1 MPLTR
6 LIIKNFKSI
15 KNCDISLSELNVLIG
30 ENGTGKTNLLD
41 AISYFYRNLTD
52 SDISEHVFDEN
63 NHYSNELRITLVY
76 DLSQFVK
83 ISKSNS
89 GELPDI
95 FEDQF
100 VEKTKYGGYYKTI
113 ISMASKSKDKKLC
126 VELSQIKGRPI
137 RFFLRIDIASFFPS
151 ISDSCI
157 KNELSNLLTCDSDDG
172 KDKLLDLICDIVTL
186 EDKLPQG
193 ACTSPTVSNL
203 VMARIDQRI
212 TKYCQVFNIRYTRYA
227 DDLLFSSRIF
237 NFAEK
242 KWFIKKIKYI
252 LSSQKLKLNY
262 SKIKF
267 GQKELVLN
275 GYVISDREIRLS
287 RNRLSDI
294 RRIVKFSKENHH
306 LIDQFGPEKF
316 ILEANK
322 LPLKYR
328 NLNVYPFGTV
338 FQFVQYM
345 CGYRA
350 FLISMTNNNYT
361 LTPFQ
366 KELQRL
372 IRRIEAQITRL
383 I

>member
-1 MPLTR
+1 M
-6 LIIKNFKSI
+6 
-15 KNCDISLSELNVLIG
+15 
-30 ENGTGKTNLLD
+30 
-41 AISYFYRNLTD
+41 
-52 SDISEHVFDEN
+52 SEHIGAE
-63 NHYSNELRITLVY
+63 
-76 DLSQFVK
+76 
-83 ISKSNS
+83 
-89 GELPDI
+89 
-95 FEDQF
+95 
-100 VEKTKYGGYYKTI
+100 
-113 ISMASKSKDKKLC
+113 
-126 VELSQIKGRPI
+126 
-137 RFFLRIDIASFFPS
+137 FFLRIDIASFFPS

-172 KDKLLDLICDIVTL
+172 EDKLLDLICDIVTL

>member
-1 MPLTR
+1 MFTIESFCNLVWGTSYSKVLQKVSKDGYKEFELPKKDGTR
-6 LIIKNFKSI
+6 TINYLEKDSVLWELQRRLLDNYLIKQDLPVCVKGFKKGESY
-15 KNCDISLSELNVLIG
+15 KSFLSEHIG
-30 ENGTGKTNLLD
+30 AE
-41 AISYFYRNLTD
+41 
-52 SDISEHVFDEN
+52 
-63 NHYSNELRITLVY
+63 
-76 DLSQFVK
+76 
-83 ISKSNS
+83 
-89 GELPDI
+89 
-95 FEDQF
+95 
-100 VEKTKYGGYYKTI
+100 
-113 ISMASKSKDKKLC
+113 
-126 VELSQIKGRPI
+126 
-137 RFFLRIDIASFFPS
+137 FFLRIDIVSFFPS

-157 KNELSNLLTCDSDDG
+157 KNELSNLLTCDSDDE

-193 ACTSPTVSNL
+193 ACTSPMVSNL

-227 DDLLFSSRIF
+227 DDLLFSSSTF

-294 RRIVKFSKENHH
+294 RRIVKFAKENHD

-328 NLNVYPFGTV
+328 KLNVYPFGTV

-350 FLISMTNNNYT
+350 FLISMTNNYA

-372 IRRIEAQITRL
+372 IRRIEVQITRL

>member
-1 MPLTR
+1 MFTIESFCNLVWGTSYSKVLQKVSKDGYKEFELPKKDGTR
-6 LIIKNFKSI
+6 TINYLEKDSVLWELQRRLLDNYLIKQDLPVCVKGFKKGESY
-15 KNCDISLSELNVLIG
+15 KSFLSEHIG
-30 ENGTGKTNLLD
+30 AE
-41 AISYFYRNLTD
+41 
-52 SDISEHVFDEN
+52 
-63 NHYSNELRITLVY
+63 
-76 DLSQFVK
+76 
-83 ISKSNS
+83 
-89 GELPDI
+89 
-95 FEDQF
+95 
-100 VEKTKYGGYYKTI
+100 
-113 ISMASKSKDKKLC
+113 
-126 VELSQIKGRPI
+126 
-137 RFFLRIDIASFFPS
+137 FFLRIDIVSFFPS

-157 KNELSNLLTCDSDDG
+157 KNELSNLLTCDSDDV

-193 ACTSPTVSNL
+193 ACTSPMVSNL

-227 DDLLFSSRIF
+227 DDLLFSSSTF

-294 RRIVKFSKENHH
+294 RRIVKFAKENHD

-328 NLNVYPFGTV
+328 KLNVYPFGTV

-350 FLISMTNNNYT
+350 FLISMTNNYA

-372 IRRIEAQITRL
+372 IRRIEVQITRL

>member
-1 MPLTR
+1 M
-6 LIIKNFKSI
+6 
-15 KNCDISLSELNVLIG
+15 
-30 ENGTGKTNLLD
+30 
-41 AISYFYRNLTD
+41 
-52 SDISEHVFDEN
+52 SEHIGAE
-63 NHYSNELRITLVY
+63 
-76 DLSQFVK
+76 
-83 ISKSNS
+83 
-89 GELPDI
+89 
-95 FEDQF
+95 
-100 VEKTKYGGYYKTI
+100 
-113 ISMASKSKDKKLC
+113 
-126 VELSQIKGRPI
+126 
-137 RFFLRIDIASFFPS
+137 FFLRIDIASFFPS

-372 IRRIEAQITRL
+372 IRRIETQITRL